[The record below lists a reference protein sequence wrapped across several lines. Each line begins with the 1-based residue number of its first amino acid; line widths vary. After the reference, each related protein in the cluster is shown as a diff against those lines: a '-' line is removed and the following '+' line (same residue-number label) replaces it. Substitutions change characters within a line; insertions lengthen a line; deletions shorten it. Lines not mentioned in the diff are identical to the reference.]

1 MNYIK
6 FLFITLAVTF
16 AAHIAVAQRPIRLR
30 VRPEV
35 LPDSIDLTYYGKKNP
50 WIAAGEVVGLNLGIW
65 AIDRYIL
72 KIGKLRKNECIQ

>member
-16 AAHIAVAQRPIRLR
+16 TAHIAVAQRPIRLR

-35 LPDSIDLTYYGKKNP
+35 LPDSIDLT
-50 WIAAGEVVGLNLGIW
+50 
-65 AIDRYIL
+65 
-72 KIGKLRKNECIQ
+72 